1 MKIITT
7 KQMLQG
13 LPKVFAQVKADDTSE
28 TLLHKIRQII
38 YSLFRAKKITKY
50 NEFNKG
56 IMQ

>member
-1 MKIITT
+1 
-7 KQMLQG
+7 MLQG

-56 IMQ
+56 IML